1 MVINRDHDHDYEDH
15 DDSSKDYNGQQ
26 KRAEPGNDYGEYND
40 DDGCGGDY
48 DDGQHSGQEECA
60 EPDNDDDEYNDDDDG
75 GGDDYDDGGQ
85 HSGQQGHAEPAS
97 KISSVSSA
105 AACIPTPCFQT
116 HKTAGLSST
125 AESSSLWPSS
135 SYVATIIISL
145 CCIITP

>member
-26 KRAEPGNDYGEYND
+26 KRTEPGNDYGEYND
-40 DDGCGGDY
+40 DDGCGG
-48 DDGQHSGQEECA
+48 
-60 EPDNDDDEYNDDDDG
+60 
-75 GGDDYDDGGQ
+75 DYDDGGQ

-135 SYVATIIISL
+135 SYMATIIISL